1 MVNSKESD
9 GNSLMSWELL
19 IRNIIAQ
26 IIMMFLL
33 KIMVLNVDH
42 HQDSGNIMSGLTL
55 QIFMD
60 SLSGILDTSQVE
72 DLQMIEY
79 KLIDGN
85 QDSNR
90 FKGQLVKMIKY
101 VGGRFDDYLISPK
114 I

>member
-1 MVNSKESD
+1 
-9 GNSLMSWELL
+9 
-19 IRNIIAQ
+19 
-26 IIMMFLL
+26 
-33 KIMVLNVDH
+33 
-42 HQDSGNIMSGLTL
+42 
-55 QIFMD
+55 MD

>member
-1 MVNSKESD
+1 
-9 GNSLMSWELL
+9 
-19 IRNIIAQ
+19 
-26 IIMMFLL
+26 
-33 KIMVLNVDH
+33 
-42 HQDSGNIMSGLTL
+42 
-55 QIFMD
+55 MD

-85 QDSNR
+85 QDSSR

-101 VGGRFDDYLISPK
+101 VGGKFDDYSISPK

>member
-1 MVNSKESD
+1 
-9 GNSLMSWELL
+9 
-19 IRNIIAQ
+19 
-26 IIMMFLL
+26 
-33 KIMVLNVDH
+33 
-42 HQDSGNIMSGLTL
+42 MSGLTL

-85 QDSNR
+85 QDSSR
-90 FKGQLVKMIKY
+90 FKYQLVKMIKY
-101 VGGRFDDYLISPK
+101 VGGKFDYYSISPK